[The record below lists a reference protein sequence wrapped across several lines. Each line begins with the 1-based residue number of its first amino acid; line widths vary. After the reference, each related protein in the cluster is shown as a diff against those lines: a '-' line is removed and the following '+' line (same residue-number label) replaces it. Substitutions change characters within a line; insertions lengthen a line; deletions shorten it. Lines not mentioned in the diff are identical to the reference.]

1 MVKAI
6 QLSLLVLACASMAAA
21 FAPSSP
27 ALHTLRAPSVSN
39 SAKLLAPM
47 RLHDSRVKK
56 SVMSMSL
63 AETGNQ
69 AIILAVGM
77 QTSTAGFLAV
87 ILGTF
92 IPVVFL
98 ITLYIQSEAR
108 KAAESGQE

>member
-1 MVKAI
+1 MVKAL
-6 QLSLLVLACASMAAA
+6 QLSVLVLACASMAAA

-27 ALHTLRAPSVSN
+27 ALHALRAPSVCN
-39 SAKLLAPM
+39 SAKLSPLCAP
-47 RLHDSRVKK
+47 RVQK

-69 AIILAVGM
+69 AIILAAVGM
-77 QTSTAGFLAV
+77 KTSTAGFIAV

-98 ITLYIQSEAR
+98 LTLYIQSEAR

>member
-1 MVKAI
+1 MVKAL
-6 QLSLLVLACASMAAA
+6 QLSVLVLACASMAAA
-21 FAPSSP
+21 FAPSTP
-27 ALHTLRAPSVSN
+27 ALSLRRAPAVSN
-39 SAKLLAPM
+39 GAKLSPLCAP
-47 RLHDSRVKK
+47 RAQK

-69 AIILAVGM
+69 AMLLAGGM
-77 QTSTAGFLAV
+77 EVSTAAFLAV

-98 ITLYIQSEAR
+98 ITLFIQSEAR

>member
-1 MVKAI
+1 MVKAL
-6 QLSLLVLACASMAAA
+6 QLSVLVLACASMAAA

-27 ALHTLRAPSVSN
+27 ALHALRAPSVCN
-39 SAKLLAPM
+39 GAKLSPLCTP
-47 RLHDSRVKK
+47 RVQK

-69 AIILAVGM
+69 AIILAGGM

-98 ITLYIQSEAR
+98 ITLFIQSEAR

>member
-1 MVKAI
+1 MVKAL
-6 QLSLLVLACASMAAA
+6 QLSVLVLACASMAAA

-27 ALHTLRAPSVSN
+27 ALHALRAPSVCN
-39 SAKLLAPM
+39 SAKLSPLCAP
-47 RLHDSRVKK
+47 RVQK

-69 AIILAVGM
+69 AIILAGGM

-98 ITLYIQSEAR
+98 ITLFIQSEAR